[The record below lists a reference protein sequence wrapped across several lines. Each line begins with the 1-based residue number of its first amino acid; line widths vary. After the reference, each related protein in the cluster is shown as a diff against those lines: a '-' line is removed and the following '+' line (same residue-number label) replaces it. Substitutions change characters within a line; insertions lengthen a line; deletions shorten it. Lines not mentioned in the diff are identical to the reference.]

1 MDNPTHSATPGRAIG
16 ATAVSFATHLFG
28 ALTCATCWAIFG
40 PALALAFG
48 SGGTALLATVRPYAP
63 ISLVISATGIAY
75 SVYQLVKSRGSAR
88 ALPYRLAATFTGIAL
103 IAWAASA
110 IYVTAT
116 LARG

>member
-1 MDNPTHSATPGRAIG
+1 MDNPTHSATPARAIR
-16 ATAVSFATHLFG
+16 ATAISFATHLFG

-40 PALALAFG
+40 PALALVFG

-63 ISLVISATGIAY
+63 ISLVLSGTGLAY
-75 SVYQLVKSRGSAR
+75 SVYQLVTSREAAK
-88 ALPYRLAATFTGIAL
+88 ALPYRLAATFTGISL

-116 LARG
+116 LVRG